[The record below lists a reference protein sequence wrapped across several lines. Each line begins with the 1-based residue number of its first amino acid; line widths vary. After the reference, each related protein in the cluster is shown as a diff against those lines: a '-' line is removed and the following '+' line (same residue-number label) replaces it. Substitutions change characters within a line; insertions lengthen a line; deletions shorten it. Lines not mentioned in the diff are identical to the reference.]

1 MTDINSELDIDI
13 LVRKFY
19 DKLLNDK
26 LMSPYFQDLD
36 LESHF
41 KNIVAFWSLILL
53 DKPGYQNNVF
63 EKHARL
69 EINET
74 HFERWVLLFC
84 ETIDDLYNGQKADLA
99 KSRAHILS
107 YTFISKMNKKSD

>member
-1 MTDINSELDIDI
+1 
-13 LVRKFY
+13 
-19 DKLLNDK
+19 
-26 LMSPYFQDLD
+26 
-36 LESHF
+36 
-41 KNIVAFWSLILL
+41 
-53 DKPGYQNNVF
+53 VF